1 MMMGFGRRLLALA
14 LGGTAALILVF
25 LPPTA
30 HAAAARGAVA
40 GPAVEKNLVVFLERY
55 LPFDPATRVTVSRAT
70 ERLPG
75 FQGYKARRTGKYE
88 KLNVERTVYVSTDGK
103 WFFAGETMKNTEAKP
118 PAGDLGWIDRN
129 LNQLYRSKVRAA
141 RAPERDAAGFKAV
154 AVAVETGFGRVR
166 MPGYVTADGKTFLHG
181 PLWNFREDPR
191 TERRRKIDLS
201 GGPAEGKTDAPVTIV
216 EYADMECGY
225 CRFRGTQLDRLLD
238 VNKDVLPVR
247 RHYKF
252 FPLWF
257 GHAWAMK
264 AASAGDCLFR
274 LGGAPAFFRFKSI
287 VYSRQE
293 SLSVTGIDELA
304 VTSAEALGVAPADF
318 LSCYLQEESFSRVRK
333 DMEEGQRLE
342 VNSTPTF
349 FVEGTEISWIEDAV
363 MEDFLRTKAPNL
375 KGISY
380 AKP

>member
-1 MMMGFGRRLLALA
+1 MTVRSGRRLLALGGA
-14 LGGTAALILVF
+14 AAIILGSA
-25 LPPTA
+25 PPA
-30 HAAAARGAVA
+30 VQAAAARAVGAGA
-40 GPAVEKNLVVFLERY
+40 AVDKNLVVFLERY
-55 LPFDPATRVTVSRAT
+55 LPFDPATRVTVTRAA

-75 FQGYKARRTGKYE
+75 FQGYRGKRTGKYE
-88 KLNVERTVYVSTDGK
+88 KLNAERTVFISNDGK
-103 WFFAGETMKNTEAKP
+103 WFFAGDTMKNTEAKP
-118 PAGDLGWIDRN
+118 SAPGDLDWIDRG
-129 LNQLYRSKVRAA
+129 LNQLYRSKVRAT
-141 RAPERDAAGFKAV
+141 RAPERDAAGLKGV
-154 AVAVETGFGRVR
+154 AVSVETGFGPVR
-166 MPGYVTADGKTFLHG
+166 MPGYVTADGKTFLQG

-201 GGPAEGKTDAPVTIV
+201 SGPAEGKPDAPVTIV

-225 CRFRGTQLDRLLD
+225 CKFRGIQLDRLLEA
-238 VNKDVLPVR
+238 NKDVLPAR

-264 AASAGDCLFR
+264 AASAGDCLLR
-274 LGGAPAFFRFKSI
+274 LGNAPAFFRYKSI

-293 SLSVTGIDELA
+293 GLSVTGIDELA
-304 VTSAEALGVAPADF
+304 VTSSEALGVAPADF
-318 LSCYLQEESFSRVRK
+318 LSCYLQEESFGRVRK

-342 VNSTPTF
+342 VSSTPTF
-349 FVEGTEISWIEDAV
+349 FVDGTEISWIEDAV

-380 AKP
+380 SKP

>member
-1 MMMGFGRRLLALA
+1 MMRFGRRLLAL
-14 LGGTAALILVF
+14 GGAAAISLVSA
-25 LPPTA
+25 PPA
-30 HAAAARGAVA
+30 VHAAAARAATA
-40 GPAVEKNLVVFLERY
+40 GPAVEKNLVGFLERY
-55 LPFDPATRVTVSRAT
+55 LPFDPASRVTVTRT
-70 ERLPG
+70 GERLPG
-75 FQGYKARRTGKYE
+75 FQAYKGKRTGKYE

-103 WFFAGETMKNTEAKP
+103 WFFAGEAMKNTEANP
-118 PAGDLGWIDRN
+118 PAAGDLGWIDRS
-129 LNQLYRSKVRAA
+129 LNQLYRSKVRAT
-141 RAPERDAAGFKAV
+141 RAPDRDAAGLKGV
-154 AVAVETGFGRVR
+154 AVAVETGFGPVR

-201 GGPAEGKTDAPVTIV
+201 SGPAEGKPDAPVTIV

-225 CRFRGTQLDRLLD
+225 CKYRGTQLDRLLEA
-238 VNKDVLPVR
+238 NKDVLPVR

-274 LGGAPAFFRFKSI
+274 LGGAPAFFRFKSM

-304 VTSAEALGVAPADF
+304 VTSAEALGVTPADF
-318 LSCYLQEESFSRVRK
+318 LSCYLQEESFGRVRK
-333 DMEEGQRLE
+333 DMEEGQRVE
-342 VNSTPTF
+342 VNSTPTY
-349 FVEGTEISWIEDAV
+349 FVDGAEISWIEDAV

-380 AKP
+380 TKP